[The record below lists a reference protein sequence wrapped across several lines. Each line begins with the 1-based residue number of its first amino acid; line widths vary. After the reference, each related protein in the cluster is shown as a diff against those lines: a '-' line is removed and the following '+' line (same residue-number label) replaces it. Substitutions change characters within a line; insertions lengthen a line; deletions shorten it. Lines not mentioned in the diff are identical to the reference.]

1 MDECPLCSSAAEVE
15 HPDWS
20 GGRFHITCS
29 SCGSYSTNQIVL
41 DEVARLRAENHPRI
55 GELIMTIELRQYDWY
70 MTWSQRLKSIV
81 FEQENLPRVLSKMQ
95 KKGMRRAVEQPHT
108 QVSGQIFNVI

>member
-1 MDECPLCSSAAEVE
+1 
-15 HPDWS
+15 
-20 GGRFHITCS
+20 
-29 SCGSYSTNQIVL
+29 
-41 DEVARLRAENHPRI
+41 
-55 GELIMTIELRQYDWY
+55 MTIELRQYDWY

-108 QVSGQIFNVI
+108 QVSGQIFNVIKDSDDEASST